1 MKYDVKLIK
10 ASELLK
16 MKTTASGIRDGFDN
30 GELPLYYHSYKPD
43 NSFVAVPPELLI
55 ELAEK
60 ANEIGL
66 MKELNAKVKKTFDE
80 KAKIIRQIK
89 ATKRK

>member
-1 MKYDVKLIK
+1 M
-10 ASELLK
+10 
-16 MKTTASGIRDGFDN
+16 
-30 GELPLYYHSYKPD
+30 
-43 NSFVAVPPELLI
+43 AVPPELLI